1 MSDGPMK
8 LHVVIVA
15 LFAETDEIFT
25 CFGCDV
31 CVEFKVD
38 DTQIRY
44 QADVAFLLYAR
55 ETDLI
60 SLLDRFGRLQGSF
73 GFLCGF

>member
-15 LFAETDEIFT
+15 LFAETDEVLA
-25 CFGCDV
+25 CFGCNV

-44 QADVAFLLYAR
+44 QANVAFLLYAR
-55 ETDLI
+55 EPDLI
-60 SLLDRFGRLQGSF
+60 SLLDRFGRLQSRL